1 MLVDDVTIKV
11 KGGDG
16 GRGAVAFQ
24 GIKMALG
31 PTGGSGGHGGS
42 VYLVGVSD
50 ISALKQFRFQKD
62 VIAKDGENGRKQ
74 FVDGERGGELRVPV
88 PVGTVVQNIDTNTT
102 REIVKVGEELLVA
115 KGGRG
120 GKGNFHFRS
129 STNTTPK
136 EFQPGLPGEIF
147 NLRLELR
154 LIADVGL
161 VGLPNAGKSS
171 LLNTLTRASAKVAN
185 YPFTTLEPNL
195 GAYFDLL
202 IADIPGIIEGASEG
216 KGLGVKFLRHVS
228 RTRVLFHLI
237 SLESEDVLADY
248 KTIRNELETY
258 DPIFKEKK
266 EFVILTK
273 TDMVT
278 PVAVKTAITKL
289 KAISKKIEAPPIAIS
304 VIDDKSL
311 EAVKKILN
319 ELAKEKHV

>member
-16 GRGAVAFQ
+16 GRGSVAFQ
-24 GIKMALG
+24 SVKMALG

-88 PVGTVVQNIDTNTT
+88 PVGTVVHNVDTNTT

-216 KGLGVKFLRHVS
+216 KGLGVKFLRHVA

-237 SLESEDVLADY
+237 SLESADVLADY

-278 PVAVKTAITKL
+278 PEVAKAAMTKL
-289 KAISKKIEAPPIAIS
+289 KKHKPIAIS
-304 VIDDKSL
+304 VIDDASL
-311 EAVKKILN
+311 ESVKKILN
-319 ELAKEKHV
+319 ALAKEKHV

>member
-319 ELAKEKHV
+319 ELVKEKHV

>member
-31 PTGGSGGHGGS
+31 PTGGSGGNGGS
-42 VYLVGVSD
+42 LYLEGVSD
-50 ISALKQFRFQKD
+50 ISALKKFRYEKD
-62 VIAKDGENGRKQ
+62 VIAKNGENGRKQ
-74 FVDGERGGELRVPV
+74 FVDGERGGELNVPV
-88 PVGTVVQNIDTNTT
+88 PVGTVVHNVDTNTT
-102 REIVKVGEELLVA
+102 REIVKVGERLLVA

-129 STNTTPK
+129 STNTSPK
-136 EFQPGLPGEIF
+136 EFQPGLPGEVF
-147 NLRLELR
+147 NLHLELR

-171 LLNTLTRASAKVAN
+171 LLNALTRATAKVGS
-185 YPFTTLEPNL
+185 YQFTTLEPNL
-195 GAYFDLL
+195 GAYFELL
-202 IADIPGIIEGASEG
+202 IADIPGLIEGASEG
-216 KGLGVKFLRHVS
+216 KGLGVKFLKHVA

-273 TDMVT
+273 SDMVS
-278 PVAVKTAITKL
+278 PDVVKSAIAKL
-289 KAISKKIEAPPIAIS
+289 KAKSKKLEAVPIALS